1 MNFEIE
7 NSFERCKRLREKL
20 DARYAP
26 APGPTIESVKADLEA
41 AQKTLVALE
50 AQAVIARQIPAQDA
64 IDQPPNYA
72 GIRADAAAQSPE
84 SPLDPNAIFNDEIRR
99 LGRAAIL

>member
-7 NSFERCKRLREKL
+7 NSFERCARLRDRL

-26 APGPTIESVKADLEA
+26 APGPTIESVKADVEA
-41 AQKTLVALE
+41 AQAALKALE
-50 AQAVIARQIPAQDA
+50 AQAAAAPEEAEQDV

-72 GIRADAAAQSPE
+72 GINADNAAQSTV
-84 SPLDPNAIFNDEIRR
+84 PLDNNALFNDEIRR